1 MGFTVCIPARFSS
14 TRLPGKPLADING
27 KPLIEHVYNRATE
40 SSAERVVIATD
51 DLKIRDICDHFGA
64 EVCMTA
70 RNHTSG
76 TDRIAEAV
84 SDIGLAADEIVVNL
98 QGDEPLMPPQ
108 IIDQLATMM
117 LELGNPDVGTVAT
130 PIRSLEEYHDHNV
143 VKVVLGQGRD
153 ALYFSR
159 SPIPWANNSD
169 TVPENAFRHLGIYA
183 FRVSSLQHFV
193 ELPQAELEITESLE
207 QLRALANGMS
217 IRVLDIEDPPPSG
230 VDTEADLERVRS
242 ILSK

>member
-1 MGFTVCIPARFSS
+1 MGFVVCIPARFGSS
-14 TRLPGKPLADING
+14 RLPGKPLVDING
-27 KPLIEHVYNRATE
+27 KTLIEHVYNRATE
-40 SSAERVVIATD
+40 SAAERVIIATD

-84 SDIGLAADEIVVNL
+84 SDIGLAADDIVVNL

-117 LELGNPDVGTVAT
+117 LQPDNPDIGTVAT

-159 SPIPWANNSD
+159 SPIPWAVDSD
-169 TVPENAFRHLGIYA
+169 TVPGNAFRHLGIYA
-183 FRVSSLQHFV
+183 FQVSTLQNFV
-193 ELPQAELEITESLE
+193 ELPQSELEISESLE
-207 QLRALANGMS
+207 QLRALANGMP
-217 IRVLDIEDPPPSG
+217 IRVLVIENPPPGG
-230 VDTEADLERVRS
+230 VDTEADLEKVRE
-242 ILSK
+242 ILSN

>member
-1 MGFTVCIPARFSS
+1 MGFVVCIPARFGS

-27 KPLIEHVYNRATE
+27 KTLIEHVYNRATE
-40 SSAERVVIATD
+40 SAAERVIIATD

-70 RNHTSG
+70 RDHTSG

-84 SDIGLAADEIVVNL
+84 SDIGLAADDIVVNL

-117 LELGNPDVGTVAT
+117 LESDNPDIGTAAT

-159 SPIPWANNSD
+159 SPIPWVRDSD
-169 TVPENAFRHLGIYA
+169 TIPENAFRHLGLYA
-183 FRVSSLQHFV
+183 FRVSSLQYFV
-193 ELPQAELEITESLE
+193 ELPQAQLEIAESLE
-207 QLRALANGMS
+207 QLRALVNGMS
-217 IRVLDIEDPPPSG
+217 IRVLVIEDPPPGG
-230 VDTEADLERVRS
+230 VDTETDLEKVRK